1 MLKTQKRMSTVE
13 TAKNSQYFIDLEE
26 KHGAHNY
33 HPLPVVLDKGEGVFV
48 WDVEGKKYYDFLSAY
63 SAVNQGHSHPKI
75 VEALVNQAKK
85 LALTSRAFYNSS
97 LGEYEKKITTLFG
110 FDKVLPMNSGAEAVE
125 TAVKLARKWSYEVK
139 GISENAAKI
148 VVCENN
154 FHGRTTTIVSFSN
167 DPDANKNYGPFTPG
181 FVKIAYNDLSAL
193 EEVLKNDAQNIAA
206 FLVEPI
212 QGEAG
217 VYVPDENFL
226 KNASELC
233 KKYNVLFIADEV
245 QTGIARTG
253 KLIACHHEN
262 VQPDILILGKA
273 ISGGM
278 YPVSAVLAND
288 DIMNVIKPGQH
299 GSTFGGNPIACAV
312 AIAALDVVEEEKLS
326 ERAEELGQIFRSEI
340 GKLIEKSDLITK
352 VRGKGLLNAILI
364 NDTPESS
371 TAWNLCLQ
379 LKENGLLAKPTHG
392 NIIRLAP
399 PLVITEE
406 QLLDCVRIIEK
417 TITEFG
423 R

>member
-1 MLKTQKRMSTVE
+1 MSTQE
-13 TAKNSQYFIDLEE
+13 QTKNSQYFIELEE

-75 VEALVNQAKK
+75 VDALVNQAKK
-85 LALTSRAFYNSS
+85 LALTSRAFYNSN

-181 FVKIAYNDLSAL
+181 FVKIPYNDLTAL

-226 KNASELC
+226 KNALELC
-233 KKYNVLFIADEV
+233 KKHNVLFIADEV

-253 KLIACHHEN
+253 KLIACHHED

-273 ISGGM
+273 LSGGM

-288 DIMNVIKPGQH
+288 EIMNVIKPGQH

-312 AIAALDVVEEEKLS
+312 AIAALDVVADEKLS
-326 ERAEELGQIFRSEI
+326 ERAEELGKLFRSEI
-340 GKLIEKSDLITK
+340 EKLIEKSDLITK

-371 TAWNLCLQ
+371 TAWNLCLL

-406 QLLDCVRIIEK
+406 QLLDCVKIIEQ
-417 TITEFG
+417 TITNYKK
-423 R
+423 